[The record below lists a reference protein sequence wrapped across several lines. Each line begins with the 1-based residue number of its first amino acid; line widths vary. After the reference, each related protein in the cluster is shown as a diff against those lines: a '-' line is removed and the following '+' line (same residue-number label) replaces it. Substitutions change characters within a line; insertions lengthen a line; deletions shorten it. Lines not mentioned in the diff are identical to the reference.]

1 MKYQLLIALVGL
13 AATVQAQS
21 PEQGAASPE
30 MTALRSCVTLAD
42 EGKAADAAT
51 QGTTAETLF
60 RQRIARNPRDTE
72 ALVGAARA
80 LSQCLVPSAEF
91 MRQGEL
97 SSEALD
103 LLDQALEIQPDHWLA
118 RYVLASISYRSPPF
132 LGRGKRAATEFDE
145 LLRRQGDRTDN
156 PMFARVFVMRGMQLS
171 REGQAD
177 TARALWVRGA
187 ALFPADAELRKLA
200 ARVKADTTHRPADS
214 VRTTAARTVMTIPS
228 ARADSSAS
236 SELSAVKV
244 MASSAPRRVPHASVK
259 DVTRSQVLTTA
270 GGAAD
275 VLQSVQMQPGATRVA
290 EGGDVYT
297 RGGDA
302 SETSLFMN
310 GGRLLSIGRFEGL
323 NGSMFGAIEPF
334 VVKSVRYYSG
344 GFSAKY
350 GNALSGVLEIET
362 DGRPRE
368 RQTRAG
374 LSLVQAS
381 GTIRTPI
388 GQRAGGWLSTRVSHT
403 GPLLRTHGRTGEFS
417 GSPQSQELIASVI
430 AAPNALTEYR
440 ATALVERDESRRHLS
455 AAGWRGAFESRG
467 DVRALMLTSRWM
479 SATAPLVLRGSLTG
493 NTRSN
498 EWAFGVLSRDR
509 EESTVGTRIDAE
521 WQATSSLNVR
531 GGIEQGAHRRIESGT
546 VPVTES
552 VAIGAPVRELGDARS
567 SASQAG
573 AYSEAEFAS
582 GPFALTGGVRLDRLP
597 GESELTVDPRLA
609 LAARAGLWTVRVS
622 GGVFHQ
628 GRWRGNAAIPDV
640 GTPSGLPGQANH
652 LVLGVEREGNTGLLR
667 AEIFSKRYRDY
678 RSFGVGPAI
687 RSAETRGLEL
697 IAQRL
702 TGKMT
707 GFVGYSLL
715 DATSELESGQR
726 VRGAFDITHSAT
738 GSITVSLLQDWSI
751 GTTGRYGTGAPRTPI
766 VGSQKSSDGQ
776 TRPVY
781 GALMSD
787 RLPAYARLDS
797 RVMRYIRM
805 PAALLTT
812 YVEVLNLTNRAN
824 VATFTYDPSYTSRE
838 AVHTFFARRTLVIGG
853 ELMFR

>member
-1 MKYQLLIALVGL
+1 MKSRLLIAVFGL
-13 AATVQAQS
+13 TATLEAQS
-21 PEQGAASPE
+21 PAQATDSPE
-30 MTALRSCVTLAD
+30 VTALRACTALV
-42 EGKAADAAT
+42 EQGKADDAGT
-51 QGTTAETLF
+51 QGKTAESLF
-60 RQRIARNPRDTE
+60 RQRIARNPRDAE
-72 ALVGAARA
+72 ALVGLARA

-91 MRQGEL
+91 MTQGEL
-97 SSEALD
+97 STEAMD
-103 LLDQALEIQPDHWLA
+103 MLDQALVIQPDHWLA
-118 RYVLASISYRSPPF
+118 RYVLASIAYRSPAF
-132 LGRGKRAATEFDE
+132 LGRGPRAAKEFDE

-177 TARALWVRGA
+177 SARALWVRGA
-187 ALFPADAELRKLA
+187 TLFPADAELQKLA
-200 ARVKADTTHRPADS
+200 GRAKADTTHRPAGPVKPAEAPAVS
-214 VRTTAARTVMTIPS
+214 TST
-228 ARADSSAS
+228 
-236 SELSAVKV
+236 SELGAVRV
-244 MASSAPRRVPHASVK
+244 VASSAPRKVPHASVK
-259 DVTRSQVLTTA
+259 DVTRSQVLMTA

-275 VLQSVQMQPGATRVA
+275 VLQSVQMQPEATRVA

-302 SETSLFMN
+302 SETSLVIN
-310 GGRLLSIGRFEGL
+310 GGRILSIGRFEGL

-381 GTIRTPI
+381 GTIRAPL
-388 GQRAGGWLSTRVSHT
+388 GQKAGGWLSTRLSHT
-403 GPLLRTHGRTGEFS
+403 GALLRTHGRTDEFS
-417 GSPQSQELIASVI
+417 GSPQSQEMIGSVI
-430 AAPNALTEYR
+430 AAPNAFTEFR
-440 ATALVERDESRRHLS
+440 ATALVERDDSRRNLS

-467 DVRALMLTSRWM
+467 DTRALMLTSRWL
-479 SATAPLVLRGSLTG
+479 SATTPLVVRGSVTG
-493 NTRSN
+493 STRSN

-509 EESTVGTRIDAE
+509 DESSVGTRVDAE
-521 WQATSSLNVR
+521 WQATPSLMVR
-531 GGIEQGAHRRIESGT
+531 AGAEQGAHRRIESGT
-546 VPVTES
+546 VPTTHS
-552 VAIGAPVRELGDARS
+552 VAIGAPVRELDDARS

-573 AYSEAEFAS
+573 AYSEAELVS
-582 GPFALTGGVRLDRLP
+582 GPLSLTGGVRVDRLP
-597 GESELTVDPRLA
+597 GESELTIDPRLA
-609 LAARAGLWTVRVS
+609 LATRAGLWTVRLS

-628 GRWRGNAAIPDV
+628 GRWRGNAAIPDA
-640 GTPSGLPGQANH
+640 GTPSGLPREAQH
-652 LVLGVEREGNTGLLR
+652 LVLGVEREGTTGLLR
-667 AEIFSKRYRDY
+667 AEIFTKRYRDY
-678 RSFGVGPAI
+678 RAFGAGPAI
-687 RSAETRGLEL
+687 QSAETRGLEL

-702 TGKMT
+702 TGKVT
-707 GFVGYSLL
+707 GFIGYSLL
-715 DATSELESGQR
+715 DATAELEGGGR
-726 VRGAFDITHSAT
+726 TRGAFDITHSAT
-738 GSITVSLLQDWSI
+738 ASVTASLLRDWSV
-751 GTTGRYGTGAPRTPI
+751 GTTARYGTGAPRTPI
-766 VGSQKSSDGQ
+766 VGSQQNSDGQ
-776 TRPVY
+776 TLPLY

-787 RLPAYARLDS
+787 RLPAYTRLDG

-824 VATFTYDPSYTSRE
+824 VATFTYDPTYTSRE